1 MRTCI
6 IAPCFNESDG
16 IGTYIS
22 ELDSCLSGIELILFD
37 DCSLD
42 GTVEMIQTTLVEQ
55 IVVTVIQNSQ
65 NLGHGRTI
73 RKAWEYA
80 LRGEYSIIVLVDG
93 DGQIPGFGIR
103 KGLEIFES
111 EGLDIFEGVRTGR
124 TDPWF
129 RKLISRMLRVLVFL
143 NCGKMPS
150 DANTP
155 FRIYSKETLSKMIN
169 QVPTDSPTPNL
180 HVSILTRKLRLRY
193 LEVPVITRDRLGDSK
208 IGSTWSAK
216 TSLLPS
222 KKLLLFCFSALKSI
236 ALRNR

>member
-1 MRTCI
+1 MRICI

-22 ELDSCLSGIELILFD
+22 ELDSCLSGVELILFD

-42 GTVEMIQTTLVEQ
+42 GTVEAIQASHVKQ
-55 IVVTVIQNSQ
+55 IIVTVIQNSQ
-65 NLGHGRTI
+65 NLGHGKTI

-80 LRGEYSIIVLVDG
+80 LMGDYSIIALVDG
-93 DGQIPGFGIR
+93 DGQIPSFGIR
-103 KGLEIFES
+103 TGLEIFES
-111 EGLDIFEGVRTGR
+111 EDLDILEGVRTGR

-129 RKLISRMLRVLVFL
+129 RKLISSLLRILVFL
-143 NCGKMPS
+143 NCGRMPS

-155 FRIYSKETLSKMIN
+155 FRIYSKEALSKMIVE
-169 QVPTDSPTPNL
+169 VPTDSPTPNL
-180 HVSILTRKLRLRY
+180 HMSILARKLRLRY
-193 LEVPVITRDRLGDSK
+193 LEVPVDTRDRLGNSK

-216 TSLLPS
+216 TSHFPS